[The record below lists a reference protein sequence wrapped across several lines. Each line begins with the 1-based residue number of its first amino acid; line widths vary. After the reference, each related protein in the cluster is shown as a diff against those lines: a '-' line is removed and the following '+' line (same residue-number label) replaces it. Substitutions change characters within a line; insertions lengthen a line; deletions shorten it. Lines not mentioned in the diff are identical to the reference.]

1 MTPDILDGCGAL
13 LARYDLLVCD
23 LWGVV
28 HDGVNAHDAACDALL
43 RFRRGGGTVVLLSNA
58 PMPSDVTARFIER
71 IGVPRDAYDRLVTS
85 GDLTLAVLA
94 ERGIRRVHHIGPEKR
109 DDALFATI
117 ERVPFAHAEAIVCSG
132 LEDDGA
138 ETADNYR
145 DRLAA
150 ALARDMTL
158 VCANPDLAVEV
169 GGVSYPCAGAIAA
182 LYEAMGGHVVWCG
195 KPHAPA
201 YAAAFAAGE
210 AARGKPVERARI
222 LGIGDAL
229 RTDVA
234 GAGHAG
240 IDALMIASGLHRE
253 EIWTDG
259 TLDPAKAR
267 SVVAGSGLP
276 CRAVSAWLSW

>member
-1 MTPDILDGCGAL
+1 MAPDILDGCGEL

-28 HDGVNAHDAACDALL
+28 HDGVNAHEAACDALL

-58 PMPSDVTARFIER
+58 PMPSHVTARFIER

-94 ERGIRRVHHIGPEKR
+94 EKGVRRVHHIGPDGR
-109 DDALFATI
+109 DDALFASI
-117 ERVPFAHAEAIVCSG
+117 ERVAFTEAEAIVCSG
-132 LEDDGA
+132 LEDDVN
-138 ETADNYR
+138 ETAEHYR
-145 DRLAA
+145 ERLVP
-150 ALARDMTL
+150 ALARGMTL

-169 GGVSYPCAGAIAA
+169 GGVAYPCAGAIAA
-182 LYEAMGGHVVWCG
+182 LYEAMGGRVVWCG
-195 KPHAPA
+195 KPHPPA
-201 YAAAFAAGE
+201 YVAALAAGE
-210 AARGKPVERARI
+210 AARGRPVDRTRV

-234 GAGHAG
+234 GAGRAG

-259 TLDPAKAR
+259 VLDPVKAR